1 MEMLQIF
8 QLYMKTCIKTESQIV
23 STLSED
29 IVYVSI
35 YVSAYLKVLGSPLIL
50 HYLKILESFT
60 LQSFSADIKSE
71 VLDFYSQSS
80 YPSCHMNG
88 DGLTLVEM
96 LNKEPSLVHL
106 NGGQFII
113 PSAISDSQPH
123 FQRQNCAKLSVKKIH
138 RPASVPSTK
147 KFEDCGVSI
156 MNNRDKILI
165 R

>member
-1 MEMLQIF
+1 
-8 QLYMKTCIKTESQIV
+8 
-23 STLSED
+23 
-29 IVYVSI
+29 
-35 YVSAYLKVLGSPLIL
+35 
-50 HYLKILESFT
+50 
-60 LQSFSADIKSE
+60 
-71 VLDFYSQSS
+71 
-80 YPSCHMNG
+80 MNG

-156 MNNRDKILI
+156 MNNRDIILNSMTKIILRTIKSNLI
-165 R
+165 FLNQMHRTQYHVLGSLILMT